1 METIL
6 AGILAVVAG
15 VAATIV
21 LTYGTD
27 ALLRKLKFMGK
38 DLPKSGGKNLIL
50 TVIVYRT
57 LYNILGCY
65 IAAELAPSH
74 PMVYA
79 IGIGVVG
86 FLASIGGALSV
97 ASVGPKWYN
106 WALVALA
113 LPAAFIGGIIAT
125 I

>member
-27 ALLRKLKFMGK
+27 ALLRKLKFMGE
-38 DLPKSGGKNLIL
+38 DLPMSGGKNIIL
-50 TVIVYRT
+50 TIIAYRT
-57 LYNILGCY
+57 LYNVLGCY
-65 IAAELAPSH
+65 IAAELAPSN
-74 PMVYA
+74 PLVYA
-79 IGIGVVG
+79 VGIGIVG

-106 WALVALA
+106 WSLVALA
-113 LPAAFIGGIIAT
+113 LPAAFIGGLIAT